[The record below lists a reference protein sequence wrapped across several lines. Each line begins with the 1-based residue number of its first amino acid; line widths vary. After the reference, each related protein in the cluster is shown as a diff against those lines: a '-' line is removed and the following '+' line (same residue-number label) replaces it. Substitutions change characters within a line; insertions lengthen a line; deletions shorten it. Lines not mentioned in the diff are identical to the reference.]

1 MKSADMLHYF
11 VDLNQILFLSL
22 ESLSDLQMLLN
33 FKIPL
38 RTSGWKNVIRF
49 CSIIKNLKQ
58 ICVLLLSTL
67 VFPTFSCSAV
77 YRSCELCWK
86 LVEQPLSQ

>member
-11 VDLNQILFLSL
+11 VDLNQLLFLSL

-33 FKIPL
+33 LKIPL

-67 VFPTFSCSAV
+67 VFPTFSCSDV
-77 YRSCELCWK
+77 YRSCELC
-86 LVEQPLSQ
+86 